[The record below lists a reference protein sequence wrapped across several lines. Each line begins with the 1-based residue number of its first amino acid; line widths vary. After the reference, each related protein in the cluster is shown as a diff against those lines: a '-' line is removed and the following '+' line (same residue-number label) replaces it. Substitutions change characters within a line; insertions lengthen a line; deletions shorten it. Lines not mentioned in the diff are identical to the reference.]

1 MFPYDL
7 PTLRRNLTEWLSGSV
22 AHLNQSDAEGM
33 VRCWERSGLLAAW
46 EPASAMEAGQLLA
59 RGLLYTDLAEAGAA
73 TEGAQPDEQEQTS
86 TGAAE
91 WATAEPQEEEYMQ
104 WVEWDR
110 FDAEGM

>member
-1 MFPYDL
+1 ML
-7 PTLRRNLTEWLSGSV
+7 
-22 AHLNQSDAEGM
+22 HHK
-33 VRCWERSGLLAAW
+33 C
-46 EPASAMEAGQLLA
+46 
-59 RGLLYTDLAEAGAA
+59 
-73 TEGAQPDEQEQTS
+73 AQPDEQEQTS